1 MKGGDHR
8 RDEKLRCGCWNIG
21 RLRVRDVRKEVG
33 VIFRIR
39 ECERCG
45 QRYVSE
51 ERLVGRAE
59 KRTIRR

>member
-8 RDEKLRCGCWNIG
+8 RDDGRSCGCRDMG
-21 RLRVRDVRKEVG
+21 KLRVRDVRKEAG